1 MQKRFTNY
9 KASIESFPLGEQN
22 VGVFKPGRFNGFDI
36 MTTPDNINLTFTHSG
51 KIIKTDSNGNG
62 SQVFGVLITPTGT
75 IIHEDGPIT
84 LTQPAN
90 TKPPQGEEQFRTF
103 ILVCEHKY
111 QAVKGGVPAT
121 YFLVANPDSGKLP
134 IALPDNK
141 SQVILGVV
149 TKDYYTNVLTY
160 TKSLVPILGDQ
171 TPEDIYNVVKPFI
184 DIPAATTLPDF
195 RAIAKE
201 FIKLN
206 QPRTIITPTF
216 DVGDGNG
223 GINTWQQIPYS
234 QWVGEL
240 SKHNILNHTVYYRRV
255 RDGDG
260 RDFIDIEIKALD
272 ISSGE
277 LPWTW
282 GSVNIIHVGF
292 MNNQNIG
299 HPLYAPYELRSDL
312 TLEGTEPFTSIQ
324 RFQIQ
329 EAGGTVQEVS
339 MRIVIQNWN
348 IIEPPI
354 GIPYQYDID
363 IPIDY
368 PTITT
373 L

>member
-22 VGVFKPGRFNGFDI
+22 VGIFKPGRFNGFDI
-36 MTTPDNINLTFTHSG
+36 MTTQDNISLIFTHSG
-51 KIIKTDSNGNG
+51 KIVKTDSDGDG
-62 SQVFGVLITPTGT
+62 TQVFGVLLTPTGT
-75 IIHEDGPIT
+75 IVHEDGPIT
-84 LTQPAN
+84 LTPPAN
-90 TKPPQGEEQFRTF
+90 TRPPQGEEQFRTF

-121 YFLVANPDSGKLP
+121 YFLVANPASGKLP
-134 IALPDNK
+134 IALPDSK

-149 TKDYYTNVLTY
+149 TKDYNTNILTY

-171 TPEDIYNVVKPFI
+171 TPEDIYNVIKPFI
-184 DIPAATTLPDF
+184 EIPAATVLPDF

-216 DVGDGNG
+216 DLGSNSGS
-223 GINTWQQIPYS
+223 INTWQQIPYS
-234 QWVGEL
+234 QWVGEQA
-240 SKHNILNHTVYYRRV
+240 KHNILNHTVYYRRV
-255 RDGDG
+255 RDGDHK
-260 RDFIDIEIKALD
+260 DFIDIEIIASN

-282 GSVNIIHVGF
+282 GNVNIIHVGF
-292 MNNQNIG
+292 MNNQNMG
-299 HPLYAPYELRSDL
+299 HPLLAPQELRADL
-312 TLEGTEPFTSIQ
+312 TLEGTIPSTRIQ
-324 RFQIQ
+324 RFQIEERGGSTQ
-329 EAGGTVQEVS
+329 EAS
-339 MRIVIQNWN
+339 MRIVIQNVN

-354 GIPYQYDID
+354 GIPIEAPID
-363 IPIDY
+363 IIIDY
-368 PTITT
+368 PVIT